1 MSLWHEKLW
10 PPLCHKAM
18 QAERHERYRAKSVA
32 RAKGRVLE
40 IGFGSGLNLAHYPD
54 VVTHVTGIEP
64 NPGLRKVA
72 VRTMHEY
79 AFPVTLL
86 DMDAQRM
93 GFDEGEFDTIVS
105 TWTLCSIRN
114 LDQALAEV
122 RRVLKLNGEFI
133 FFEHGLAPDPDLQKW
148 QHRLS
153 KITKHIFDGCTI
165 DRQIAERVAAT
176 GLEIVAL
183 ENFFAEG
190 MPRTEGYIYAGAARK
205 IT

>member
-1 MSLWHEKLW
+1 MSLWREKLW
-10 PPLCHKAM
+10 PSLCHKAM
-18 QAERHERYRAKSVA
+18 QAERHVRYRAKSVA
-32 RAKGRVLE
+32 RAQGKVLE
-40 IGFGSGLNLAHYPD
+40 IGFGSGLNLEYFPD
-54 VVTHVTGIEP
+54 AVTHVTGIEP

-72 VRTMHEY
+72 VKTMHEY
-79 AFPVTLL
+79 LFPVTLL

-93 GFDEGEFDTIVS
+93 GFDEGEFDTVVS
-105 TWTLCSIRN
+105 TWTLCSIQN

-122 RRVLKLNGEFI
+122 RRVLKPNGEFV
-133 FFEHGLAPDPDLQKW
+133 FFEHGLAPDLDLQKW
-148 QHRLS
+148 QRRLS

-165 DRQIAERVAAT
+165 DKQIAERIAAA

-205 IT
+205 IA